1 MTARKRG
8 CWQVRVLWQGLL
20 QIQLRR
26 QMRIRWQGQGLLQG
40 PLQGQ
45 MRIRWQGRVLLLGL
59 LQGRVLLLG
68 AGLLHRNHGGI
79 DVNC

>member
-45 MRIRWQGRVLLLGL
+45 MRIRWQGRVLLLG
-59 LQGRVLLLG
+59 